1 MPTELNQGNMQIN
14 KHKEINISLT
24 KVTELSIYELHKQNK
39 YVQLTKT
46 VQRIYNC
53 IKHEQQTVA
62 QLGLKQGG
70 CKVLKQ

>member
-1 MPTELNQGNMQIN
+1 MLTELNQGNMQIN
-14 KHKEINISLT
+14 KNKEINISLT

-53 IKHEQQTVA
+53 IKHEQ
-62 QLGLKQGG
+62 
-70 CKVLKQ
+70 

>member
-24 KVTELSIYELHKQNK
+24 KVTELSIYELYKQNK

-46 VQRIYNC
+46 VQCICNC
-53 IKHEQQTVA
+53 IKHEQ
-62 QLGLKQGG
+62 
-70 CKVLKQ
+70 